1 MSEKRLSDYLD
12 HMQQAATDA
21 CSFVEGLD
29 KADFLEDKRT
39 HQAVIMGLIII
50 G

>member
-1 MSEKRLSDYLD
+1 MNENRLSDYLD

-21 CSFVEGLD
+21 CTFVDGMG

-39 HQAVIMGLIII
+39 
-50 G
+50 